1 MVPHLYVKGVV
12 VSRTPA
18 WGHIPSWTLQVQGP
32 VTEAPSQLS
41 VRKTHMEA
49 GWPLGAVCQ
58 IRGAH
63 LVKPHSPQQHF
74 VRVCWSIARKRDSF
88 G

>member
-1 MVPHLYVKGVV
+1 MVPHSSVKGVV

-18 WGHIPSWTLQVQGP
+18 WVTPSWTLQVQGP
-32 VTEAPSQLS
+32 VTEAPSQPSL
-41 VRKTHMEA
+41 RKTHMEA
-49 GWPLGAVCQ
+49 GWPLRAACQ
-58 IRGAH
+58 IRGTH

-74 VRVCWSIARKRDSF
+74 VCLCWSIARKCDRF

>member
-32 VTEAPSQLS
+32 VTEAPSQPS
-41 VRKTHMEA
+41 VRKAHMEA
-49 GWPLGAVCQ
+49 GWPLRAACQ

-63 LVKPHSPQQHF
+63 
-74 VRVCWSIARKRDSF
+74 R
-88 G
+88 